1 VETQVQA
8 AERPVISRSIEG
20 DLDSYL
26 DAIAGATAIFREAV
40 DVYLQTG
47 PDGGC
52 WRQAKRVAE
61 HMRTLDELQQKLETG
76 VRPGSVLGDV
86 VLAMVDPTTGVSRLL
101 KDMRRQITG
110 FAIESGFSGPGR
122 SVPASW
128 FRRAG
133 TDRRGLRGRGC
144 AGRELSSIP
153 AVLGT
158 SVVDCDGE
166 RSVSWYE
173 NQADRLSMQLLKKLF
188 ADESL
193 DLKSQLSLAQLV
205 EEIDRV
211 ADQAEGIDQELRASR
226 GAGLPAVRAKRFALI
241 VRQPRVSGS
250 SCPAAFARCFAPSP
264 GFTCPGFGLL
274 LQNKPIVLASHTAQ
288 SLDRPG
294 PILARI
300 TGARSRPLG
309 LLRSHFSLNTEWGQ
323 GPVELTMKIQE

>member
-1 VETQVQA
+1 METQVQA

-52 WRQAKRVAE
+52 WRQAKRIAE

-86 VLAMVDPTTGVSRLL
+86 VLAMVDPATGVSRLL

-122 SVPASW
+122 SVPASLVPDVQEL
-128 FRRAG
+128 
-133 TDRRGLRGRGC
+133 TDEVC
-144 AGRELSSIP
+144 AAVDALVESYRPSLLCWEQASSI
-153 AVLGT
+153 
-158 SVVDCDGE
+158 DGE

-173 NQADRLSMQLLKKLF
+173 NQSDRLSMQLLKKLF
-188 ADESL
+188 ADQSL
-193 DLKSQLSLAQLV
+193 DLKLQLSLAQLV

-211 ADQAEGIDQELRASR
+211 ADQAEGIDLELRASR
-226 GAGLPAVRAKRFALI
+226 TAGLPAVRARD
-241 VRQPRVSGS
+241 
-250 SCPAAFARCFAPSP
+250 
-264 GFTCPGFGLL
+264 
-274 LQNKPIVLASHTAQ
+274 SH
-288 SLDRPG
+288 
-294 PILARI
+294 
-300 TGARSRPLG
+300 
-309 LLRSHFSLNTEWGQ
+309 
-323 GPVELTMKIQE
+323 